1 MSQLSLKTSD
11 SETNP
16 LAGIQ
21 VMTNVGLYKGQAV
34 AIKSVPKLSRELTR
48 DDLIELKE
56 VLYYLASRLLNFFY
70 AQLN

>member
-11 SETNP
+11 SENNP

-21 VMTNVGLYKGQAV
+21 VMTNVGLYKGQVV

-56 VLYYLASRLLNFFY
+56 VLQNLASKLINFFFT
-70 AQLN
+70 